1 MFVYRNRLKYCAFAK
16 NGADQALLLD
26 LHKLSSFFD
35 STRSHGT
42 LLVQY
47 TCLICDNGMLNKQ
60 FPTGHVLSFC
70 ACSLTEFLA
79 QHLLQKPT
87 MFTQQLTSTIYFLFF
102 MGVQVCLSKLTG
114 SLAFLLCRNNS
125 C

>member
-16 NGADQALLLD
+16 NGTDQALLL
-26 LHKLSSFFD
+26 LKLSTFFD

-47 TCLICDNGMLNKQ
+47 TCLICDNGMLNKY
-60 FPTGHVLSFC
+60 FPTWHVLSFC

-79 QHLLQKPT
+79 HHSLPKPT
-87 MFTQQLTSTIYFLFF
+87 IVTQQLTSRICLLFF
-102 MGVQVCLSKLTG
+102 MGAQACQSKLTG
-114 SLAFLLCRNNS
+114 SLAFLLSVKNS